1 MRKQSI
7 EERIV
12 VMRVLNRYAAH
23 HGDEDWNKPVVA
35 ALEKWIGKKFKQV
48 SSYGIAPDV
57 NASYGRQ

>member
-23 HGDEDWNKPVVA
+23 HGEEDWNKPVVA
-35 ALEKWIGKKFKQV
+35 ALEKWIGKRFKRV
-48 SSYGIAPDV
+48 
-57 NASYGRQ
+57 AS